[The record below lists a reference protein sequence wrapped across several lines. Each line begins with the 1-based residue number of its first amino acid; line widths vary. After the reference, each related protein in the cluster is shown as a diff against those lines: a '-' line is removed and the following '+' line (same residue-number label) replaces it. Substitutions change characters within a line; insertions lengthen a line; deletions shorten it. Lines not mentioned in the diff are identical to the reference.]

1 MQWVPGTHF
10 WQAGYEPRSC
20 GSSSCAPVVSVG
32 VQPAWDGAAH
42 SFCGRSRKWCFC
54 SAGES
59 KLLLGF
65 HLLANESFVCKCVFA
80 ILWALTACH
89 FQENI
94 NDEWWRST
102 KGWDRRGVCWETAVF
117 CHSLQKT
124 KPMVSGCWIPGPHLP
139 PYHTLSLQTLPEIG
153 PPPQIQ
159 NPWILPWHSP
169 ILTSP
174 SRPSQLQ
181 LSFSETAGNFL
192 NLPRLRIS

>member
-80 ILWALTACH
+80 ILWALTVCH

-94 NDEWWRST
+94 FHKW
-102 KGWDRRGVCWETAVF
+102 GWSFMYGTWKIPLIFFSVEHVV
-117 CHSLQKT
+117 SL
-124 KPMVSGCWIPGPHLP
+124 MVSVLDYKSWKGTFMWLSSRQIILLHL
-139 PYHTLSLQTLPEIG
+139 L
-153 PPPQIQ
+153 
-159 NPWILPWHSP
+159 
-169 ILTSP
+169 
-174 SRPSQLQ
+174 
-181 LSFSETAGNFL
+181 
-192 NLPRLRIS
+192 ISVKVLEHLI